1 MTEPA
6 HIWRQIEEL
15 MTGAHGRVTLVAP
28 FIKREVLAAALSAVP
43 ASVESI
49 ECITRWVPEEV
60 AAGVSDPE
68 IIELAED
75 DKRLRIA
82 LCPSLHAKLYLTGE
96 RCLIGSANLTGKA
109 TGRVTNP
116 NIEILVEVSATHPEV
131 GRVLAEIEAYAIEA
145 TPHMA
150 ALVRRQA
157 ELMKEH
163 RPTASGQLRE
173 EVQQGWYPVTRRP
186 EAVYSYYCGRAQFG
200 RSMEAA
206 ILRDLA
212 FLGVPAGLTEA
223 EFSDWVESRLREIPA
238 LRALVKGDRLTNVDL
253 QHALQDQA
261 GLTDEQAKRATET
274 IAAWLRHFGRFYTD
288 VGTWEL
294 RHGRELS

>member
-1 MTEPA
+1 MTDPA

-15 MTGAHGRVTLVAP
+15 MMGAYGRVTLVAP
-28 FIKREVLAAALSAVP
+28 FIKREVLIAALSAVP

-49 ECITRWVPEEV
+49 ECTTRWVPEEV

-68 IIELAED
+68 IIELAEN

-82 LCPSLHAKLYLTGE
+82 LCPSLHAKLYLADE

-116 NIEILVEVSATHPEV
+116 NIEILIEASAAHPEV
-131 GRVLAEIEAYAIEA
+131 GRVLAEIEACAIEA

-157 ELMKEH
+157 ELLKEH
-163 RPTASGQLRE
+163 RPTASDQLRE
-173 EVQQGWYPVTRRP
+173 EARQGWYPVTRRP
-186 EAVYSYYCGRAQFG
+186 EAVYLYYSGRARFG
-200 RSMEAA
+200 RSVETA

-212 FLGVPAGLTEA
+212 FLGVPVGLTEA

-238 LRALVKGDRLTNVDL
+238 LRALVEGDRLTNVEL

-288 VGTWEL
+288 VGTWEI

>member
-1 MTEPA
+1 VTEPA

-15 MTGAHGRVTLVAP
+15 MAGAHGRVTLVAP

-43 ASVESI
+43 DSVETI
-49 ECITRWVPEEV
+49 DCITRWIPEEV

-68 IIELAED
+68 IITLAED
-75 DKRLRIA
+75 DKRLRVA

-109 TGRVTNP
+109 TGRVPNP
-116 NIEILVEVSATHPEV
+116 NIEILVEASAAHPEV
-131 GRVLAEIEAYAIEA
+131 VRVLSEIEARAIEA

-150 ALVRRQA
+150 TLVRQQA
-157 ELMKEH
+157 ELLKAH
-163 RPTASGQLRE
+163 RPAASDQPRE
-173 EVQQGWYPVTRRP
+173 EAQQGWYPVTRRP
-186 EAVYSYYCGRAQFG
+186 EAVYLYYCGRAQFG
-200 RSMEAA
+200 RSVEAA

-223 EFSDWVESRLREIPA
+223 EFTDWVESRLRQIPA
-238 LRALVKGDRLTNVDL
+238 LQTLVQGDRLTNVEL
-253 QHALQDQA
+253 QHALQEQA

-288 VGTWEL
+288 VGTWEI
-294 RHGRELS
+294 RHGQELS

>member
-1 MTEPA
+1 MTQPA
-6 HIWRQIEEL
+6 HIWRQIEDM
-15 MTGAHGRVTLVAP
+15 MTGAHERVALVAP
-28 FIKREVLAAALSAVP
+28 FIKREVLAAVLSAVP
-43 ASVESI
+43 SSVESV

-96 RCLIGSANLTGKA
+96 RCLIGSANLTAKA
-109 TGRVTNP
+109 TGWATNP
-116 NIEILVEVSATHPEV
+116 NIEILVEVPAVHPEV
-131 GRVLAEIEAYAIEA
+131 GRVLTKIHECAVEA

-157 ELMKEH
+157 ELLKGR
-163 RPTASGQLRE
+163 RPTASDQLRE
-173 EVQQGWYPVTRRP
+173 EAQHGWYPVTRRP
-186 EAVYSYYCGRAQFG
+186 EAVYLYYCGRAQFG
-200 RSMEAA
+200 RSVEAA

-223 EFSDWVESRLREIPA
+223 QFSGWVESRLREIPA
-238 LRALVKGDRLTNVDL
+238 LQTLVEGNRLTNVEL
-253 QHALQDQA
+253 QHALQEQT
-261 GLTDEQAKRATET
+261 GLTQEQARRTTET

-288 VGTWEL
+288 VGTWEI
-294 RHGRELS
+294 RHGRELA